1 MSAPLGGAAV
11 SSDLFV
17 YVCARVPVP
26 VCLCV
31 RVCVRVRV
39 RVVVL
44 LGSPAFGLWG
54 DPRVV
59 SVLVALHTRVYGEQ
73 NDAVEAIGN
82 VSQKPAHAQHCST
95 ATASLQ

>member
-1 MSAPLGGAAV
+1 
-11 SSDLFV
+11 
-17 YVCARVPVP
+17 
-26 VCLCV
+26 
-31 RVCVRVRV
+31 VRV

-82 VSQKPAHAQHCST
+82 ISQKPAHAQHCST